1 MQHFQVS
8 STLVSKS
15 EGHNRYTMILRFL
28 GTSPETSTIENLL
41 QNLSRHI
48 IEIMDLP
55 KHLIN
60 KIPTD
65 YDDLKDF
72 FINVLHRI
80 PEGRVLV
87 LILDS
92 IDQLKSCSQAFGVE
106 WLPTT
111 LPERVKVVLSVI
123 DEGYDILSNLRK
135 RGSKSDNEISVGKLS
150 SEDCLVIIKTWL
162 QQNQRQLTN
171 QQLSDVKSRFI
182 RTKSHK
188 PLYLKLVF
196 DIISA
201 LHSYDTIE
209 EIQPNI
215 NGMYNYL
222 N

>member
-1 MQHFQVS
+1 
-8 STLVSKS
+8 
-15 EGHNRYTMILRFL
+15 MILRFL

-48 IEIMDLP
+48 IAIMDLP

-135 RGSKSDNEISVGKLS
+135 RGLKSANEISVGKLS

-209 EIQPNI
+209 EIQPDI